1 MATAGDDNLAQRIR
15 RVTDVAQEPHQY
27 LLPICGYEKLPLVPL
42 EIAIEELVNFL
53 PNIQSFAYVAK
64 QRCEEP
70 ADGLTQDESAA
81 IMLYSMGWEPLDE
94 CLYFVLNSTLRSPDR
109 RKLNPWLLYLRLFLN
124 GLFRLPSITRTIYRG
139 VKLNLSKSYIMGKT
153 VVWWGFSSCTTSLNV
168 LQSEQF
174 LGKRGTR
181 TMFHIECESGK
192 DIRNHSFFPSED
204 EILLLA
210 ATQFKVI
217 GCLDQGDLHII
228 QLKET
233 QPPHPLLQPV
243 SIVTLPNNQPS
254 TMPTLSASKKT
265 HTSPQSTVAASKPTP
280 PVKNMTPSLVKVSA
294 PTSSPP
300 QYHNHELE
308 RIIADNKDSSELRLL
323 SKKLTDEDMEIV
335 AYYALRNNQT
345 FKTINLLINQI
356 GEQGAQHLANALRD
370 NVTLLTLNL
379 GQNHIGYKGA
389 QYMADVLRHNKTLK
403 DISLDEN
410 NIGDEGV
417 KHLADALRNNQLMH
431 REITKRVRSPFLAC
445 NFITSRS
452 IQTLKNLKVSSN
464 KIGGKGAQYL
474 IEVSQQNQAL
484 KELNL
489 QGNEIGDAG
498 IRLVSNALRNNTTLT
513 SLSLYSNQIGDQGI
527 QHLANVLRDNAT
539 LEKIE
544 VSRNHIGDEG
554 VKHLADALRN
564 NQTLAQLNLDYNEI
578 GGNGAKYLAEALR
591 NNKTLT
597 YLNLRD
603 NKIGDT
609 GAQHLNALK
618 LNNKHLAVYF

>member
-81 IMLYSMGWEPLDE
+81 IMLYSMGWEPLDD

-124 GLFRLPSITRTIYRG
+124 GLFRLPSISRTIYRG

-174 LGKRGTR
+174 LGKKGTR

-254 TMPTLSASKKT
+254 TSK
-265 HTSPQSTVAASKPTP
+265 
-280 PVKNMTPSLVKVSA
+280 
-294 PTSSPP
+294 
-300 QYHNHELE
+300 
-308 RIIADNKDSSELRLL
+308 
-323 SKKLTDEDMEIV
+323 
-335 AYYALRNNQT
+335 
-345 FKTINLLINQI
+345 
-356 GEQGAQHLANALRD
+356 
-370 NVTLLTLNL
+370 
-379 GQNHIGYKGA
+379 
-389 QYMADVLRHNKTLK
+389 
-403 DISLDEN
+403 
-410 NIGDEGV
+410 
-417 KHLADALRNNQLMH
+417 
-431 REITKRVRSPFLAC
+431 IT
-445 NFITSRS
+445 
-452 IQTLKNLKVSSN
+452 
-464 KIGGKGAQYL
+464 
-474 IEVSQQNQAL
+474 
-484 KELNL
+484 
-489 QGNEIGDAG
+489 
-498 IRLVSNALRNNTTLT
+498 
-513 SLSLYSNQIGDQGI
+513 
-527 QHLANVLRDNAT
+527 
-539 LEKIE
+539 
-544 VSRNHIGDEG
+544 
-554 VKHLADALRN
+554 
-564 NQTLAQLNLDYNEI
+564 
-578 GGNGAKYLAEALR
+578 
-591 NNKTLT
+591 
-597 YLNLRD
+597 
-603 NKIGDT
+603 
-609 GAQHLNALK
+609 
-618 LNNKHLAVYF
+618 

>member
-174 LGKRGTR
+174 LGKKGTR

-192 DIRNHSFFPSED
+192 DIQNHSFFPSED

-265 HTSPQSTVAASKPTP
+265 HTSPQSTVAASKLTP
-280 PVKNMTPSLVKVSA
+280 PVENMTPSLVKVSA

-308 RIIADNKDSSELRLL
+308 RIIADNKDSSRLDLL
-323 SKKLTDEDMEIV
+323 SKELTDEDMEIV
-335 AYYALRNNQT
+335 AYYALRNNQV
-345 FKTINLLINQI
+345 K
-356 GEQGAQHLANALRD
+356 
-370 NVTLLTLNL
+370 
-379 GQNHIGYKGA
+379 
-389 QYMADVLRHNKTLK
+389 QY
-403 DISLDEN
+403 
-410 NIGDEGV
+410 
-417 KHLADALRNNQLMH
+417 
-431 REITKRVRSPFLAC
+431 F
-445 NFITSRS
+445 
-452 IQTLKNLKVSSN
+452 
-464 KIGGKGAQYL
+464 
-474 IEVSQQNQAL
+474 
-484 KELNL
+484 
-489 QGNEIGDAG
+489 
-498 IRLVSNALRNNTTLT
+498 
-513 SLSLYSNQIGDQGI
+513 
-527 QHLANVLRDNAT
+527 
-539 LEKIE
+539 
-544 VSRNHIGDEG
+544 
-554 VKHLADALRN
+554 
-564 NQTLAQLNLDYNEI
+564 
-578 GGNGAKYLAEALR
+578 
-591 NNKTLT
+591 
-597 YLNLRD
+597 
-603 NKIGDT
+603 
-609 GAQHLNALK
+609 
-618 LNNKHLAVYF
+618 